1 MRRSLSVLP
10 YAVACFAALLWL
22 SAGVPGAL
30 AQDAQAGA
38 NVFNRCS
45 ACHQV
50 GPGASNAVGPHLNGL
65 LGRPVASVSGYNYS
79 DALAARNG
87 QAWNSQL
94 VADYIADPA
103 RFIGERSA
111 MPAQRLRPE
120 QVANLIAFLE
130 SQ

>member
-1 MRRSLSVLP
+1 MRRSLSVLHL
-10 YAVACFAALLWL
+10 AVCLVAMPLAGL
-22 SAGVPGAL
+22 SAPGAI

-38 NVFNRCS
+38 GVFNRCS
-45 ACHQV
+45 ACHQI

-65 LGRPVASVSGYNYS
+65 IGRPVASVSGYDYS
-79 DALAARNG
+79 DALQARNG
-87 QAWNSQL
+87 QAWNGQL

-120 QVANLIAFLE
+120 QVANLIAYLE